1 MTQSKLNRL
10 SDKDLDFL
18 AETVSPEIKDKSR
31 VKQII
36 QEDEDFRN
44 SYVGDEKVFRKLM
57 DDEEIFLKISPALF
71 FEILLRKAAND
82 LEEVGYTF
90 EKTSRMKIPVFDTK
104 EVSELLTKESLLL
117 YLADMLAS
125 FTKIQSYTL
134 SFRVRKGVWEKI
146 RFNDLDILSLMAF
159 CQAAG
164 DEYRIGFYKR
174 IADICLFILGIFPDY
189 AHRDYQYPSSGQIR
203 PHILGKLRISPEDY
217 EKEGRKFYKLA
228 AEHPSAK
235 ELDLAEIFW
244 ALYENFQKAKKPLNF
259 ISDHYLQYTRHK
271 FFI

>member
-1 MTQSKLNRL
+1 MTQPKLNRL
-10 SDKDLDFL
+10 SDKDLAFL
-18 AETVSPEIKDKSR
+18 AENASPEIKDKYR
-31 VKQII
+31 LKQVI

-57 DDEEIFLKISPALF
+57 DNEEIFLRISPALF
-71 FEILLRKAAND
+71 FEVLLRRAANE
-82 LEEVGYTF
+82 LEEAGYTL
-90 EKTSRMKIPVFDTK
+90 EKTSHMKIPVFDTK
-104 EVSELLTKESLLL
+104 EVSEFLTKEPFLL
-117 YLADMLAS
+117 YLADMMAS

-134 SFRVRKGVWEKI
+134 SFRIQRGVWEKI
-146 RFNDLDILSLMAF
+146 RFNDLDILSLMTF

-174 IADICLFILGIFPDY
+174 IADICLFILGVFPDY
-189 AHRDYQYPSSGQIR
+189 AERDYRYPFSGQVR
-203 PHILGKLRISPEDY
+203 PHIRGKVRISAEDY

-259 ISDHYLQYTRHK
+259 IADHYLQYTRNK